1 MNKKVYIILGIS
13 LLAASVAFYFYKKEK
28 AFVPTEKSVTTK
40 IEIVFNP

>member
-13 LLAASVAFYFYKKEK
+13 LVVASAAFYFYKKQK
-28 AFVPTEKSVTTK
+28 GFVPTEKSATAR